1 MKIIVCLIISYL
13 IGSISGS
20 LILGKIRNIDIR
32 EHGSGNAG
40 GTNAFRI
47 IGPLF
52 ALIITI
58 IDILKGYL
66 AVKYIP
72 HFLLTNVNQNQYDL
86 VIILI
91 AITCILGHVYPLY
104 FQFKGGKGVGTLLG
118 TLPIIFNWKY
128 AAICLIIWIITLLL
142 TGYVGLGS
150 ILAGIGLPL
159 QYFFI
164 EYQNLATLS
173 PNAIY
178 CIGISIF
185 LIFTHRENIM
195 RMWLGTENRF
205 HKIMIIN
212 FFSHKS

>member
-1 MKIIVCLIISYL
+1 MSA
-13 IGSISGS
+13 
-20 LILGKIRNIDIR
+20 
-32 EHGSGNAG
+32 E
-40 GTNAFRI
+40 T
-47 IGPLF
+47 
-52 ALIITI
+52 
-58 IDILKGYL
+58 
-66 AVKYIP
+66 
-72 HFLLTNVNQNQYDL
+72 
-86 VIILI
+86 
-91 AITCILGHVYPLY
+91 
-104 FQFKGGKGVGTLLG
+104 
-118 TLPIIFNWKY
+118 IIFNWKY

-164 EYQNLATLS
+164 EYQNLTTLS

-185 LIFTHRENIM
+185 LIFTHRENII